1 MKKPKKIKYLFL
13 SLGLILLIVVINKL
27 IENRIQ
33 RPVKMVEE
41 KSVWTD
47 VEIQKSK
54 LTDSSIV
61 TWDNSSIKIYNL
73 QGDLVEEILGN
84 GYYTNVYFFDDQI
97 GVLDKQLNVFYLY
110 SALGDLKEK
119 IELSGSVYS
128 LINKNGDLYVHRKDQ
143 MQDGRLESLAKL
155 EARGKESPIYETER
169 FIINFDP
176 EKSKLYISEIT
187 TENYSYKSVLT
198 ITDGKESR
206 VFDFGNETVLETK
219 VYGKK
224 LLAITNKNLY
234 KIVGNEKEKVELKNF
249 KDYRFEDKKIVVLYD
264 NKLVVFNP
272 DLGIEKSDDIGIS
285 TSGLLV
291 HDGSYFVWGP
301 TDIVAFVGEQRAFT
315 KSFES
320 IVYGVDSNDKGLLVS
335 HKYNAELY
343 LFEPIE
349 EEKN

>member
-1 MKKPKKIKYLFL
+1 MKKHSKLKYLL
-13 SLGLILLIVVINKL
+13 LILGIIFLIIVINKL
-27 IENRIQ
+27 IVDRIQ
-33 RPVKMVEE
+33 RPVKMVETQ
-41 KSVWTD
+41 SIWTD
-47 VEIQKSK
+47 VEIQKAK
-54 LTDSSIV
+54 LTDTSIV

-84 GYYTNVYFFDDQI
+84 GYYTNVYFFDNEI

-119 IELSGSVYS
+119 IELTGSVYS
-128 LINKNGDLYVHRKDQ
+128 LIDKDGSFYVHRKDKLQ
-143 MQDGRLESLAKL
+143 EGRLETLSKL
-155 EARGKESPIYETER
+155 ETRGKESPIYETER
-169 FIINFDP
+169 FIINFDQ
-176 EKSKLYISEIT
+176 EGSKLYVSEIT

-198 ITDGKESR
+198 IQDGKDSQ

-234 KIVGNEKEKVELKNF
+234 KIVGNEREKVELKNF

-264 NKLVVFNP
+264 NKLVTFNP
-272 DLGIEKSDDIGIS
+272 DLSIDKSVDIGI
-285 TSGLLV
+285 TPSGLV
-291 HDGSYFVWGP
+291 SHDGSYFVWGP
-301 TDIVAFVGEQRAFT
+301 TDIVGFVGEQRTFT

-320 IVYGVDSNDKGLLVS
+320 IVYGVDSNDKGLLVT
-335 HKYNAELY
+335 HKYNVETY